1 MFYFTKKYPS
11 ASNILGKYWQ
21 AHPKFYLIQNSTLE
35 EKKHQLLARCP
46 FLMRPQ
52 AKENPKSNL
61 TDLIKSGKMSFKSM
75 RPQESKWLKKNPFQR
90 LSKNQLSM
98 FFFNGQSLLNLI
110 FQLFTKHRKV
120 LLKKTPEFCPV
131 EQTTIIT
138 PKWELQTGRREQKGL
153 HPDGN
158 TKSSLK
164 GPELIPR
171 HTVCV
176 FICNKLPELPLA
188 LTMKSQILKHIPSFS
203 VTPSFA

>member
-1 MFYFTKKYPS
+1 M
-11 ASNILGKYWQ
+11 A
-21 AHPKFYLIQNSTLE
+21 
-35 EKKHQLLARCP
+35 EKKSILEA
-46 FLMRPQ
+46 F
-52 AKENPKSNL
+52 KESAQY
-61 TDLIKSGKMSFKSM
+61 G
-75 RPQESKWLKKNPFQR
+75 
-90 LSKNQLSM
+90 

-138 PKWELQTGRREQKGL
+138 PKWELQTGWREQKGL

-171 HTVCV
+171 HTVSV
-176 FICNKLPELPLA
+176 FIYNKLPELPLA